1 MSRLGPYRIVA
12 RIGSGGMAEV
22 FEAQRFGASGFCK
35 VVAVKVLLPE
45 RAEEP
50 ELQRLLIAEAKLGA
64 AMAHRN
70 LVAVSDLGV
79 HEGRYYMVMEHVDG
93 ADLGVLL
100 DRARPPQPVAMHI
113 VDAVAAG
120 LEYLH
125 DFCDEQGRPLGLV
138 HRDVSPG
145 NVLVSRTGEVKLGD
159 YGIAKATHLAS
170 ETRAR
175 IVRGKF
181 AYLSPEQ
188 VHGTSVTARSD
199 QFALGVLLVELLT
212 GHRPFDGPS
221 PVDTMERI
229 RSATAP
235 DLTTLTEPLR
245 SIATRCLAPNPHDRF
260 DTITALR
267 AAVRAASGHEGIA
280 DSRTVAQWVRTTLD
294 PRPPVD

>member
-1 MSRLGPYRIVA
+1 MRRLGPYRIVA

-35 VVAVKVLLPE
+35 AVAIKVLLPE
-45 RAEEP
+45 RSDEA

-70 LVAVSDLGV
+70 LVAVWDLGV

-100 DRARPPQPVAMHI
+100 DRSRPSQAVALHI

-125 DFCDEQGRPLGLV
+125 DFCDERGRALGLV

-145 NVLVSRTGEVKLGD
+145 NVLVSRTGEVKLAD
-159 YGIAKATHLAS
+159 YGIAKATQLAS

-181 AYLSPEQ
+181 GYLSPEQ
-188 VHGTSVTARSD
+188 VRGAALTARSD
-199 QFALGVLLVELLT
+199 QFTLGVLLVELLT
-212 GHRPFDGPS
+212 GRRPFDASS

-229 RSATAP
+229 RTAADP
-235 DLTTLTEPLR
+235 DLEGLDGSLR
-245 SIATRCLAPNPHDRF
+245 AVAARCLAMDPCDRF
-260 DTITALR
+260 PSIAALR
-267 AAVRAASGHEGIA
+267 ADLRAAAGEGGCA
-280 DSRTVAQWVRTTLD
+280 DPRSVAQWVSATLAACCG
-294 PRPPVD
+294 